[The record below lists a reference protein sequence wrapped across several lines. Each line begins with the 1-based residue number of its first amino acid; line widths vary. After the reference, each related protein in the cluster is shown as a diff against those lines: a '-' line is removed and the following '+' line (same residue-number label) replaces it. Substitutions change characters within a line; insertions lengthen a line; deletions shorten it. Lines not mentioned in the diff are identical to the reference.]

1 MFHVEDKNA
10 MVDYCL
16 VILEEGVV
24 QAWNLRIV
32 CAFQDWKLELADSFL
47 ELFYS
52 NLPSYRAAVDKRS
65 LVRKIYHC
73 A

>member
-10 MVDYCL
+10 MVDYSL
-16 VILEEGVV
+16 VILEEGAV

-32 CAFQDWKLELADSFL
+32 CAFQDWELELADSFL

-52 NLPSYRAAVDKRS
+52 NLPSYRVAADKRFWR
-65 LVRKIYHC
+65 LN
-73 A
+73 

>member
-10 MVDYCL
+10 MVDYSL

-32 CAFQDWKLELADSFL
+32 FAFQDWELELADSFL

-52 NLPSYRAAVDKRS
+52 NLPSYRAAADKRFWR
-65 LVRKIYHC
+65 LN
-73 A
+73 